1 MIKSKQSKSSQQSKL
16 SKQNNYIRDS
26 IKDSLR
32 VSPIPREHACEPH
45 EWYNYSEEKK
55 EVPNTCEHRWHLV
68 KAIDNYFAN
77 VINATF
83 LCDICGKVKRVEGNY
98 P

>member
-1 MIKSKQSKSSQQSKL
+1 MIKS
-16 SKQNNYIRDS
+16 ID
-26 IKDSLR
+26 
-32 VSPIPREHACEPH
+32 
-45 EWYNYSEEKK
+45 
-55 EVPNTCEHRWHLV
+55 LV
-68 KAIDNYFAN
+68 KVKVDNYFAN